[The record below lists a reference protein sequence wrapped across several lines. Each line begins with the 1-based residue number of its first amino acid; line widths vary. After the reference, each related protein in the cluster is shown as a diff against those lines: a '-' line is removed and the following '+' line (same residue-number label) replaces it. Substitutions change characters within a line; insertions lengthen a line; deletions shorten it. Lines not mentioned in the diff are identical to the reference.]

1 MGRLLN
7 MTRTDVTPAQS
18 VASAAAYNEADQ
30 LVSYTANNTLNWEQ
44 RQYDTMRRLTSLR
57 IGGGVPMLNV
67 AYNYTAGYSPGKIT
81 SMTDSVA
88 SQTVSYSYDSLN
100 RLASAAAT
108 GGSAWSQ
115 TYSFDGFGNLTGN
128 GNWTQSVN
136 AANNQISTV
145 SYDANGN
152 QTQSAIIGQSGNATL
167 SYDVENR
174 LTAMVYGANPPVTI
188 GQYAYNPSNQRV
200 WRQAVENGV
209 TAEYF
214 YFYGIDG
221 KREATYKV
229 TSNAPTGLNSYRA
242 ALVGT
247 AQDVLVYFWG
257 ETIQEGSYGSTLALS
272 YVTADRLGSM
282 PGGAKLDP
290 YGQEISATANDKIKF
305 ATYLRDGES
314 GIDYA
319 MNRLYAAGRGRF
331 LSADP
336 YRVNNSGPGDPGAP
350 GSWNRYVYALGNP
363 TNFYDP
369 FGLDYTVPP
378 GGVFNPS
385 DPRNVDPSGTSVDV
399 PGNAGAAPTD
409 PGIPPPNGSR
419 VADNPQQ
426 PAKTVGNWDD
436 THSGPPKPS
445 TTMTCDA
452 TVLLLQNMTKSFIAG
467 VFAGGMDGFVTG
479 GALGLGV
486 GSIPGVLG
494 GAVIGGVVGSG
505 MGVLKGAIV
514 YYACSLSDG
523 RSLAWTE
530 WLPI

>member
-1 MGRLLN
+1 
-7 MTRTDVTPAQS
+7 
-18 VASAAAYNEADQ
+18 
-30 LVSYTANNTLNWEQ
+30 
-44 RQYDTMRRLTSLR
+44 
-57 IGGGVPMLNV
+57 
-67 AYNYTAGYSPGKIT
+67 
-81 SMTDSVA
+81 
-88 SQTVSYSYDSLN
+88 
-100 RLASAAAT
+100 
-108 GGSAWSQ
+108 
-115 TYSFDGFGNLTGN
+115 
-128 GNWTQSVN
+128 VN
-136 AANNQISTV
+136 AANNQITTV

-152 QTQSAIIGQSGNATL
+152 QTQSAIVGQSGNATL

-174 LTAMVYGANPPVTI
+174 LTAMVYGTNPQVTI

-200 WRQAVENGV
+200 WRKAVENGV

-214 YFYGIDG
+214 YFYGIEG

-229 TSNAPTGLNSYRA
+229 TSYQPTSLNNYNA

-247 AQDVLVYFWG
+247 AQDVLVYFG
-257 ETIQEGSYGSTLALS
+257 VETIQEGSYGSTLALS

-282 PGGAKLDP
+282 PGGSKLDP
-290 YGQEISATANDKIKF
+290 YGQEITATANDKVKF

-319 MNRLYAAGRGRF
+319 MNRYYAAGRGRF

-336 YRVNNSGPGDPGAP
+336 YRVNNGGPGDPGAP

-363 TNFYDP
+363 INFYDP

>member
-1 MGRLLN
+1 
-7 MTRTDVTPAQS
+7 
-18 VASAAAYNEADQ
+18 
-30 LVSYTANNTLNWEQ
+30 
-44 RQYDTMRRLTSLR
+44 
-57 IGGGVPMLNV
+57 
-67 AYNYTAGYSPGKIT
+67 
-81 SMTDSVA
+81 
-88 SQTVSYSYDSLN
+88 
-100 RLASAAAT
+100 
-108 GGSAWSQ
+108 
-115 TYSFDGFGNLTGN
+115 
-128 GNWTQSVN
+128 
-136 AANNQISTV
+136 
-145 SYDANGN
+145 
-152 QTQSAIIGQSGNATL
+152 
-167 SYDVENR
+167 
-174 LTAMVYGANPPVTI
+174 
-188 GQYAYNPSNQRV
+188 
-200 WRQAVENGV
+200 
-209 TAEYF
+209 
-214 YFYGIDG
+214 
-221 KREATYKV
+221 
-229 TSNAPTGLNSYRA
+229 
-242 ALVGT
+242 
-247 AQDVLVYFWG
+247 VLVYFWG

-319 MNRLYAAGRGRF
+319 MNRYYAAGRGRF